1 LTGVGVAISGAASV
15 NSALRARG
23 GRPGACT
30 NIKIGTTIMKR
41 SILLALCAALLTP
54 ALTFAQSA
62 FIGTWKMDIKNNIQ
76 MPSKPY
82 RYLLA
87 DGVYH
92 CRSCA
97 PAYSVKADGMDHKVT
112 GHPYYD
118 TVSVTIVDEHTV
130 DLTHK
135 KAGKTV
141 ISATFKV
148 ASDGLSETYES
159 TDSSDS
165 SGAPVK
171 MKADLSRIGT
181 APSGAHAVSGSWR
194 AVKFEDLSEN
204 GLLTTYALDGD
215 TLKMTQ
221 PTGQS
226 FSAPLDGKDSPFL
239 GDPGQT
245 SISMKRIDDRTID
258 ETDRR
263 DGKVIG
269 TSHLTLSADGRTMSV
284 AWHDLLQGSS
294 GSYVNIK
301 Q

>member
-1 LTGVGVAISGAASV
+1 
-15 NSALRARG
+15 
-23 GRPGACT
+23 
-30 NIKIGTTIMKR
+30 MKR
-41 SILLALCAALLTP
+41 SILLTLCSALLVP
-54 ALTFAQSA
+54 ALAFAQSA
-62 FIGTWKMDIKNNIQ
+62 FVGTWKMDIKNNLQ

-87 DGVYH
+87 DGVFH
-92 CRSCA
+92 CQTCT
-97 PAYSVKADGMDHKVT
+97 PTYSVKADAMDHKVA

-118 TVSVTIVDEHTV
+118 TVSITIVDDHTV
-130 DLTHK
+130 EVTDK

-159 TDSSDS
+159 TDSSNS
-165 SGAPVK
+165 SSAPVK
-171 MKADLSRIGT
+171 MKADLSRIGRL
-181 APSGAHAVSGSWR
+181 PSGAHAISGSWR

-204 GLLTTYALDGD
+204 GLLVTYAMDGD
-215 TLKMTQ
+215 NLKMTE

-226 FSAPLDGKDSPFL
+226 YSAPLDGKDSPYL

-245 SISMKRIDDRTID
+245 SVSMKRIDDRTID

-269 TSHLTLSADGRTMSV
+269 TSHLTVSADGRTMTV
-284 AWHDLLQGSS
+284 AWHDLLQGST
-294 GSYVNIK
+294 GSYTNIK